1 MSHLARLSVVQIKNN
16 DILIRAQKS
25 WYFVHQL
32 IFYLHSMLLAGIH
45 IFIYMCTNCFW
56 KSSYRRN
63 RGIMKFRFLLWLN
76 SCAHS
81 FPLNVLK
88 YFSQD
93 LLFSNRAQEYVLEI
107 TLLRVLKIRKISMAA
122 RRLSRLFDRVGNR
135 KCDRD
140 SEYNL
145 IWIVIVWKAAG
156 GIRIFASIISIQNND

>member
-1 MSHLARLSVVQIKNN
+1 MVFCTSV
-16 DILIRAQKS
+16 DILSSLNVTCWDSHFHLYVHNLFLEEFLSKES
-25 WYFVHQL
+25 WNYEISFPE
-32 IFYLHSMLLAGIH
+32 M
-45 IFIYMCTNCFW
+45 
-56 KSSYRRN
+56 
-63 RGIMKFRFLLWLN
+63 LWLN